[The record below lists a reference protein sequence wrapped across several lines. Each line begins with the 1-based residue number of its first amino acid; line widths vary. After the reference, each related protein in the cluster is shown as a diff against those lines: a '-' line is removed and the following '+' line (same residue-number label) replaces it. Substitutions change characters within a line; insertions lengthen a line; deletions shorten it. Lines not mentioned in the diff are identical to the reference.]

1 MVAGASTLVMI
12 LAAVYLLWLYQR
24 IFTGE
29 LSPFLK
35 GLGAKLTDVTSIEIA
50 TLAPLAAMIVAF
62 GILPALL
69 TGAFAPSVAQF
80 LMYAAGGVA
89 P

>member
-1 MVAGASTLVMI
+1 
-12 LAAVYLLWLYQR
+12 
-24 IFTGE
+24 
-29 LSPFLK
+29 LK
-35 GLGAKLTDVTSIEIA
+35 GLGSKLTDVTPIEIA

-62 GILPALL
+62 GILPVLL
-69 TGAFAPSVAQF
+69 TNAFAPSVAQF